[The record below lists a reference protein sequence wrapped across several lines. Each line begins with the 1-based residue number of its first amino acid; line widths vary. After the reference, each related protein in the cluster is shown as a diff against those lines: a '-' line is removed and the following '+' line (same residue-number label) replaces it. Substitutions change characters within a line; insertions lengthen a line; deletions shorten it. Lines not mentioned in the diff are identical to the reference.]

1 VAKMNEQ
8 KALEIIE
15 NPHITEQAMDM
26 VDEENKIVLIVD
38 RESNKNQV
46 ADAVEILFDVTVK
59 KVNTSITPQNE
70 KKAYVRLSPGD
81 DAMDVATEL
90 GMI

>member
-1 VAKMNEQ
+1 MNEQ
-8 KALEIIE
+8 KALEIIQ

-26 VDEENKIVLIVD
+26 VDDENKIILKVD
-38 RESNKNQV
+38 VDSNKNQV
-46 ADAVEILFDVTVK
+46 ADAVELLFDVTVK

-70 KKAYVRLSPGD
+70 KKAYVKISPSD

>member
-1 VAKMNEQ
+1 MNEQ
-8 KALEIIE
+8 KALEIID

-26 VDEENKIVLIVD
+26 VDEENKIVLKVGVN
-38 RESNKNQV
+38 SNKNQV
-46 ADAVEILFDVTVK
+46 ADAVELLFDVTVK

-70 KKAYVRLSPGD
+70 KKAYVKLGPSD

>member
-1 VAKMNEQ
+1 MNEQ

-26 VDEENKIVLIVD
+26 VDEENKIVLKVGVD
-38 RESNKNQV
+38 SNKNQV
-46 ADAVEILFDVTVK
+46 ADAVELLFDVTVK

-70 KKAYVRLSPGD
+70 KKAYVKLGPSD

>member
-1 VAKMNEQ
+1 MNEE
-8 KALEIIE
+8 KALEIIQ

-26 VDEENKIVLIVD
+26 VDEENKVVLIVD
-38 RESNKNQV
+38 VDADKNQIE
-46 ADAVEILFDVTVK
+46 DAVELLFNVTVK

-70 KKAYVRLSPGD
+70 KKAYVKLGPSD